1 MSNNLN
7 IPVSEIMSTNLKTL
21 HPKDKI
27 QRAKDIFDEYDI
39 HHIPVAVMG
48 DIRGIISLGDL
59 LFLEGVANNS
69 FDNFLRTKKYQMAT
83 VDEIMTARPH
93 CIESDTLM
101 SEVIDIM
108 TEKRINCLPVK
119 ENDELV
125 GIVTN
130 FDLIKYFRTQMNVI

>member
-1 MSNNLN
+1 MSNKLN
-7 IPVSEIMSTNLKTL
+7 IEISEIMSTNLKTL

-27 QRAKDIFDEYDI
+27 QRAKDLFDEFDI

-48 DIRGIISLGDL
+48 EIRGIMSLGDL

-69 FDNFLRTKKYQMAT
+69 FDNFLRTKKYQMST
-83 VDEIMTARPH
+83 VDEIMTSRPH
-93 CIESDTLM
+93 CVESDTLV

-119 ENDELV
+119 ENEELV

-130 FDLIKYFRTQMNVI
+130 FDLIKYFRTKMNVI